1 MQIGTTYPSNEIP
14 PKMTTLSLPKL
25 TPLFPSLLQ
34 ECTGCVR
41 EAETRRET
49 AARAR
54 AEQSRFQLAVT
65 YELSALYTLKMAALS
80 LSPTKPHHFPE
91 YILFTCLQNQ
101 SKTTCPHT
109 AYRNVKIRAPNNRED
124 IQHVVLLSCHESV
137 LPPQTHFFR
146 PDTTSQLD
154 LSSNF
159 QLQTISAQPAS
170 ALHSSS
176 SSGRVFWP
184 LEQCTDSQISE
195 ACIY

>member
-1 MQIGTTYPSNEIP
+1 MKSHLKWPLY
-14 PKMTTLSLPKL
+14 LSQRWHLSFL
-25 TPLFPSLLQ
+25 HFFRSAQ
-34 ECTGCVR
+34 GACVR
-41 EAETRRET
+41 LKREEKLP
-49 AARAR
+49 RAHGPNSLVFSSPWR
-54 AEQSRFQLAVT
+54 TSSPHSTLWKW
-65 YELSALYTLKMAALS
+65 LS
-80 LSPTKPHHFPE
+80 SPFLPPKPHHFPQ

-124 IQHVVLLSCHESV
+124 IQHVVLLSCHESD
-137 LPPQTHFFR
+137 LPPQKHFFR
-146 PDTTSQLD
+146 HDTTSQLD

-159 QLQTISAQPAS
+159 QVQTISAQPAS